1 MRNGLMLHCGGEQV
15 TREQIDL
22 IWKPEATNTYQPVGH
37 GELIDLAKEV
47 VDYRLGYK
55 IRSEQYGLNKD
66 GMQLFFAIT
75 YDTGTDTNGTS
86 TEQNSGFTIAGRNS
100 YDKSLSVGFVGGSR
114 VFVCDNLALTG
125 SSFKVIRKHT
135 KGVLQDVR
143 ELCDSAIH
151 NAQQAHLDLT
161 DLWRRMRLVE
171 CNLDRGFEIMGR
183 ALGHDV
189 VKPQQV
195 TAAMSA
201 WDEDLHGFGRS
212 LFGVYQAF
220 TEGCKRGAANTMI
233 ERLTDV
239 NRFMAAELD
248 TVMRVGLP
256 PMTDAGEAL
265 LANQPRLMGLEID

>member
-1 MRNGLMLHCGGEQV
+1 MEGLMLHCGGELV

-37 GELIDLAKEV
+37 GEVIDLAKEI

-75 YDTGTDTNGTS
+75 YDTGG
-86 TEQNSGFTIAGRNS
+86 TEQEAGFTIAGRNS

-125 SSFKVIRKHT
+125 DSFKVVRKHT
-135 KGVLQDVR
+135 KNVLGDVR
-143 ELCDSAIH
+143 DLCDNAVVSAT
-151 NAQQAHLDLT
+151 NAHVSLT
-161 DLWRRMRLVE
+161 DLWHRMRQVPVS
-171 CNLDRGFEIMGR
+171 LDRGFEIMGR

-189 VKPQQV
+189 VKPQQI
-195 TAAMSA
+195 TAAMEA

-220 TEGCKRGAANTMI
+220 TEGCKRGAPNTI
-233 ERLTDV
+233 IDRLTDV
-239 NRFMAAELD
+239 NRFMAGELN
-248 TVMRVGLP
+248 VAVQCGLP
-256 PMTDAGEAL
+256 PTTEAGERL
-265 LANQPRLMGLEID
+265 LADYRQIGLEID